1 MHIGLEADT
10 MRHQQCDLEGA
21 GAASS
26 KPTKGQQ
33 CRYLMFDVME
43 QREPRE
49 DAKRQVVRSKGHVR
63 KVISQWQAEVCGWTG
78 EAVGKK
84 L

>member
-1 MHIGLEADT
+1 
-10 MRHQQCDLEGA
+10 MRHQQCGLAGA

-26 KPTKGQQ
+26 KPAEGQQ
-33 CRYLMFDVME
+33 CRHLMCDVME
-43 QREPRE
+43 EREPRE
-49 DAKRQVVRSKGHVR
+49 DAKRQVAQSKGHVR